1 MINAICIRQILSLS
15 KVIPITLAR
24 LSSVHSA
31 DGAIMKPLSRDTFP
45 CLAWRFHHQKG
56 HFSTVISYFPFPSS
70 FPPHFI
76 YPVILTQGSLQYTLG
91 HFLSDTENLNLGLN
105 KSYCFVHCLEKMTN
119 RKSCVTTFACF
130 DSIFLKTL
138 GSVFFFFFN
147 NILIIPFVFRKYTS
161 QYNPTVYFCFV
172 HDSLQ

>member
-1 MINAICIRQILSLS
+1 MCIRQILSLS
-15 KVIPITLAR
+15 KVILITLAR
-24 LSSVHSA
+24 LSSIHSA
-31 DGAIMKPLSRDTFP
+31 DGAIMKHLSRDTFP
-45 CLAWRFHHQKG
+45 FLAWRFHHQNG
-56 HFSTVISYFPFPSS
+56 HFSAVISYFP

-91 HFLSDTENLNLGLN
+91 HFLSDTENLNLGLD

-138 GSVFFFFFN
+138 GSVFFFSFFFFFN

-161 QYNPTVYFCFV
+161 QYNPTVYFWFV